1 MYQIIV
7 NPTSSSGKGMEA
19 WEKIKAILNRRS
31 VTYKVHMLQDAGE
44 ATQVVREL
52 TAQDEAGIVKL
63 LVIGGDGTL
72 NEVLNGRGEIPI
84 EDAEKDFK
92 ISSKKIND
100 IIKKVFKNKAIEVL
114 M

>member
-1 MYQIIV
+1 MKSSLEIERSIV
-7 NPTSSSGKGMEA
+7 LANRM
-19 WEKIKAILNRRS
+19 AI
-31 VTYKVHMLQDAGE
+31 
-44 ATQVVREL
+44 
-52 TAQDEAGIVKL
+52 
-63 LVIGGDGTL
+63 
-72 NEVLNGRGEIPI
+72 NEVLNGGGEIPI